1 MLGLIDRTA
10 IIDRGIDGTSVYL
23 IKVSLNK
30 ESGLYLDVN
39 DRRAKLFL
47 LLSSGFYESL
57 MQRLAKVSGAP
68 SKFAILIVI

>member
-57 MQRLAKVSGAP
+57 MQRLAKVSGSLYHPNSP
-68 SKFAILIVI
+68 SL